1 MQLCDSHAHLDGSE
15 FAADREQVIAR
26 AREAGVQRMLL
37 IGLWRKPGDFGD
49 SLSIQASHPDLFGV
63 TFGVHPHDC
72 VQVPEEDWQ
81 RLAELAAGPTVN
93 GVGET
98 GLDYHYDHSPRDVQR
113 RSFERQLA
121 LAAELGKP
129 VSVHL
134 REALDDSL
142 AILTASGIGR
152 GAGGVIHCF
161 SGDASAAERYLALG
175 LHLSI
180 SGIVTFR
187 NAAVLQDAVRG
198 IPLDRLL
205 VETDAPFLAPIPFR
219 GKRNEPA
226 HVKLV
231 AEKIAELKGLA
242 ADDVASSTTRNAERL
257 FRLR

>member
-1 MQLCDSHAHLDGSE
+1 MLLCDSHCHLDGAE
-15 FAADREQVIAR
+15 FDSDREQVIER
-26 AREAGVQRMLL
+26 ATSSGVRRILL
-37 IGLWRKPGDFGD
+37 IGLWRQPGDFGR
-49 SLSIQASHPDLFGV
+49 SLSIQAEHPRMFGV

-72 VQVPEEDWQ
+72 ARVPEEDWEH
-81 RLAELAAGPTVN
+81 LARMAAEPNVN

-121 LAAELGKP
+121 LAVDLAKP

-142 AILTASGIGR
+142 SILADSGIGR
-152 GAGGVIHCF
+152 GPGGVIHCF
-161 SGDASAAERYLALG
+161 SGDAATADRYLALG
-175 LHLSI
+175 FHLSI

-187 NAAVLQDAVRG
+187 NAAILQDAVRH

-205 VETDAPFLAPIPFR
+205 IETDAPFLAPIPYR

-226 HVKLV
+226 HVRLV
-231 AEKIAELKGLA
+231 AAKIAELRGIS
-242 ADDVASSTTRNAERL
+242 ADDLAQAATQNTERL
-257 FRLR
+257 FHLG

>member
-1 MQLCDSHAHLDGSE
+1 VELCDSHAHLDGAE
-15 FAADREQVIAR
+15 FDPDREEVIAR
-26 AREAGVQRMLL
+26 ARAAGVVRTVL
-37 IGLWRKPGDFGD
+37 IGLWRQPGDFGS
-49 SLSIQASHPDLFGV
+49 SLSIQASHPGMFGL
-63 TFGVHPHDC
+63 TFGVHPHEC
-72 VQVPEEDWQ
+72 AKVPEEDWE
-81 RLAELAAGPTVN
+81 RLALLAAGPTVN

-121 LAAELGKP
+121 LAQKLGKP

-142 AILTASGIGR
+142 AILGASGIGR
-152 GAGGVIHCF
+152 GPGGVIHCF
-161 SGDASAAERYLALG
+161 SGDAAAAERYLALG
-175 LHLSI
+175 LYLSI

-187 NAAVLQDAVRG
+187 SAAVLQDAVRQ

-205 VETDAPFLAPIPFR
+205 VETDAPFLTPIPFR

-231 AEKIAELKGLA
+231 AEKIAELKGLPA
-242 ADDVASSTTRNAERL
+242 EEVARQATRNAERL
-257 FRLR
+257 FRLE

>member
-1 MQLCDSHAHLDGSE
+1 VTLCDSHAHLDGSE
-15 FAADREQVIAR
+15 FAEDRDQVIAR
-26 AREAGVQRMLL
+26 ARAAGVERMLL
-37 IGLWRKPGDFGD
+37 IGLWRKPGDFGN
-49 SLSIQASHPDLFGV
+49 SLQIQESHPGLFGV

-72 VQVPEEDWQ
+72 AQVPPEDWE
-81 RLAELAAGPTVN
+81 RLSELAAGTTVN
-93 GVGET
+93 AVGET

-113 RSFERQLA
+113 HSFERQLA

-134 REALDDSL
+134 REAQADSL

-152 GAGGVIHCF
+152 GPGGVIHCF
-161 SGDASAAERYLALG
+161 SGDANVADRYLDLG
-175 LHLSI
+175 LYLSI

-187 NAAVLQDAVRG
+187 NATTLQDAVRH

-205 VETDAPFLAPIPFR
+205 IETDAPFLAPIPFR

-231 AEKIAELKGLA
+231 AEKIAELKGIPADEVA
-242 ADDVASSTTRNAERL
+242 ATTTRNAERL
-257 FRLR
+257 FQLR

>member
-1 MQLCDSHAHLDGSE
+1 MQLCDSHAHLDGTE
-15 FAADREQVIAR
+15 FAEDREEVIAR
-26 AREAGVQRMLL
+26 ARAAGVERMLL
-37 IGLWRKPGDFGD
+37 IGLWRKAGEFGD
-49 SLSIQASHPDLFGV
+49 SLRIQASHPELFGV

-72 VQVPEEDWQ
+72 AQVPDEDWQ
-81 RLAELAAGPTVN
+81 RLSELAAGPSVN

-113 RSFERQLA
+113 RSFERQLE
-121 LAAELGKP
+121 LATSLDKP

-142 AILTASGIGR
+142 AILGNSGIGR
-152 GAGGVIHCF
+152 GPGGVIHCF
-161 SGDASAAERYLALG
+161 SGDANGAQRYLELG

-187 NAAVLQDAVRG
+187 NAAVLQDAVRSV
-198 IPLDRLL
+198 PLDRLL
-205 VETDAPFLAPIPFR
+205 IETDSPFLAPIPFR

-231 AEKIAELKGLA
+231 AEKIAELKGIS
-242 ADDVASSTTRNAERL
+242 ADEVASSTTRNAQRL
-257 FRLR
+257 FHLS

>member
-1 MQLCDSHAHLDGSE
+1 MQLCDSHSHLDGAE
-15 FAADREQVIAR
+15 FAEDREQVIAR
-26 AREAGVQRMLL
+26 ALAAGVERMLL

-49 SLSIQASHPDLFGV
+49 SLAIQASHPGHFGV

-72 VQVPEEDWQ
+72 AKVPEEDWK
-81 RLAELAAGPTVN
+81 LLSELASGPTVN

-113 RSFERQLA
+113 ASFERQLA
-121 LAAELGKP
+121 LAAQLGKP

-142 AILTASGIGR
+142 AILTSSGIG
-152 GAGGVIHCF
+152 GGPGGVIHCF
-161 SGDASAAERYLALG
+161 SGDASAAERYLELG
-175 LHLSI
+175 LYLSI

-187 NAAVLQDAVRG
+187 NAAVLQDAVRR

-205 VETDAPFLAPIPFR
+205 IETDAPFLAPIPFR

-231 AEKIAELKGLA
+231 AEKIAELKGIPV
-242 ADDVASSTTRNAERL
+242 DEVASNTTRNAERL
-257 FRLR
+257 FRLQ